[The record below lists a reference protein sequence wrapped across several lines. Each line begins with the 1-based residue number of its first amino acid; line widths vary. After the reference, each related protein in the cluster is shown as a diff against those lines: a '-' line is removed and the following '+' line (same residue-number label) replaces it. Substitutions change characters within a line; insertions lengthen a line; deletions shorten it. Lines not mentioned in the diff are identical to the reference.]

1 MRISL
6 RPQRPGALNALGL
19 VGAGLLRLWLGTL
32 HFRYRPLG
40 PDVDPRRPSLGAR
53 YIYAMWHETLLLP
66 VQRFARPD
74 ISVLI
79 STHADAELIAQ
90 ICRRLRVG
98 VVRGSTTRGG
108 VEALRGL
115 LQRGR
120 RMHLALTPDGPRGPR
135 RRVQPGVVYLASR
148 LGLPLVPTGFG
159 FERPWRAG
167 SWDRMVLPRPGTR
180 ARCVTGD
187 PVPVPADAG
196 RPEIEN
202 VRRRLEAA
210 IEAATEQAQRWADTG
225 RRLGPPARDS
235 RAA

>member
-1 MRISL
+1 MRIRF
-6 RPQRPGALNALGL
+6 RPRGPSALGAFG
-19 VGAGLLRLWLGTL
+19 VAGAGLLRLWLGTL
-32 HFRYRPLG
+32 QFRYRPLG
-40 PDVDPRRPSLGAR
+40 PDVDPRRRSLGAR
-53 YIYAMWHETLLLP
+53 FIYAMWHETLLLP
-66 VQRFARPD
+66 VQRFARSD
-74 ISVLI
+74 ISVLV

-115 LQRGR
+115 LARGR

-180 ARCVTGD
+180 ARCVTGA
-187 PVPVPADAG
+187 PIAVPADAD
-196 RPEIEN
+196 RERLELA
-202 VRRRLEAA
+202 RRQLEAA
-210 IEAATEQAQRWADTG
+210 IETATAHAQRWAETG
-225 RRLGPPARDS
+225 TWPGPS
-235 RAA
+235 SSAAA